1 MAVSPFNRGVS
12 IVDAEGEPA
21 SYNGKTD
28 TSDGFRHQGWR
39 ISVTNCDQE
48 ISGLMTASQ
57 LGTSRVAKPARK

>member
-28 TSDGFRHQGWR
+28 TRDGFPPHRWR
-39 ISVTNCDQE
+39 ISLTDCDQE

-57 LGTSRVAKPARK
+57 LGISRVAKPARK